1 MMTKKITVLH
11 TIETAGPGGAET
23 VVLQLATLLNPERFR
38 SIVALPEA
46 HWLGRQL
53 EQRGVPT
60 FYVSSK
66 AWYDLKT
73 PLGLRRVVRTEGVDL
88 IHSHLPYQNFDSCI
102 AGALTGRKTI
112 VTYHGPVEL
121 EHAGTWKSQLRLA
134 TVRRRAAAVVVVCDF
149 VGQMLVD
156 LGFDAS
162 KIVRIYNGIH
172 VNGAGSSVR
181 GKFRQ
186 ELGLSPETRLVG
198 MIANVRKSKGYEFYV
213 RAAARVLERCP
224 NVVFVGAGDI
234 DEQLGV
240 PIRAL
245 MSELKLGDRFRLLG
259 FRSDVRQILEDLEL
273 MVLASTSE
281 GMPLVT
287 VEAMAAG
294 KPLVVT
300 RCGGTPE
307 VVEEGATG
315 LIVPPADSDALAE
328 AILALL
334 QSSKTDEMG
343 RRARARVEKE
353 FTIEKMIASYEEL
366 YVRTL
371 EAA

>member
-1 MMTKKITVLH
+1 MKKRITVLH

-23 VVLQLATLLNPERFR
+23 VVLQLATMLNPERFR
-38 SIVALPEA
+38 SVVALPEA
-46 HWLGRQL
+46 KWLGRQL
-53 EQRGVPT
+53 EDRGIPT
-60 FYVSSK
+60 FYIPSK
-66 AWYDLKT
+66 SWYDLKT
-73 PLGLRRVVRTEGVDL
+73 PLGLRHVIRSEGIDL

-121 EHAGTWKSQLRLA
+121 EHADSWKSRVRLA

-149 VGQMLVD
+149 VGEMLTG

-172 VNGAGSSVR
+172 VNGAGTSVR
-181 GKFRQ
+181 GKFRH
-186 ELGLSPETRLVG
+186 ELGLGPSTRLVG

-213 RAAARVLERCP
+213 RAASQVLQRYP
-224 NVVFVGAGDI
+224 DVVFVGAGDI
-234 DEQLGV
+234 DEQLGP
-240 PIRAL
+240 PIRSLIA
-245 MSELKLGDRFRLLG
+245 ELRLGDRFRLLG
-259 FRSDVRQILEDLEL
+259 FRSDVRQILEDLDF
-273 MVLASTSE
+273 MVLASTAE

-287 VEAMAAG
+287 IEAMAAG

-307 VVEEGATG
+307 VVEDGATG
-315 LIVPPADSDALAE
+315 LTVPPADAGALAQ

-334 QSSKTDEMG
+334 ESPDRTEMG
-343 RRARARVEKE
+343 RRARARVERE
-353 FTIEKMIASYEEL
+353 FTMEKMIASYEQL
-366 YVRTL
+366 YLRTL
-371 EAA
+371 EVG

>member
-1 MMTKKITVLH
+1 MKKKITVLH

-60 FYVSSK
+60 FYTPSM
-66 AWYDLKT
+66 AWRDI
-73 PLGLRRVVRTEGVDL
+73 PMGLIRTVRSEKVDL
-88 IHSHLPYQNFDSCI
+88 IHSHLPFQNFDSCI

-121 EHAGTWKSQLRLA
+121 EHADSWKSRVRLA

-149 VGQMLVD
+149 VGQLLTD

-172 VNGAGSSVR
+172 VNGAGNSVR

-186 ELGLSPETRLVG
+186 ELGLGPETRLVG
-198 MIANVRKSKGYEFYV
+198 MVANVRKSKGYEFYV
-213 RAAARVLERCP
+213 RAAAKVLERCS

-240 PIRAL
+240 PIRKL
-245 MSELKLGDRFRLLG
+245 MDDLKLGDRFRLLG
-259 FRSDVRQILEDLEL
+259 FRSDVRQILEDLDL

-287 VEAMAAG
+287 VEAMAAA

-307 VVEEGATG
+307 VVEEGVTG

-328 AILALL
+328 AILTLL
-334 QSSKTDEMG
+334 QSAGRREMG
-343 RRARARVEKE
+343 MRARAKVEKE